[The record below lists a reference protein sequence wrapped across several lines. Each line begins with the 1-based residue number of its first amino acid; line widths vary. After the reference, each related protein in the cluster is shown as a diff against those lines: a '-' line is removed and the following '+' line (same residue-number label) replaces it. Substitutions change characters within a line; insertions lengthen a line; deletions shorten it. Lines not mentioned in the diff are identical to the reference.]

1 MQNRIDPT
9 DVERLLGMIAAL
21 GSEVFVL
28 KAEQRRLRQALASA
42 GVVGEAQLE
51 AAASSPELER
61 WLREEEKAFGAH
73 LMRPFVHPD
82 EAPDVSAMMTE
93 R

>member
-1 MQNRIDPT
+1 MPNPPHSPDT
-9 DVERLLGMIAAL
+9 ERLLGMIAAL

-28 KAEQRRLRQALASA
+28 KAEVQRLTRALQSGGALSA
-42 GVVGEAQLE
+42 AQLE
-51 AAASSPELER
+51 QAGASPELER
-61 WLREEEKAFGAH
+61 WMSEEQAAFGAA

-82 EAPDVSAMMTE
+82 GAIDVAPMMAE

>member
-1 MQNRIDPT
+1 MTGT
-9 DVERLLGMIAAL
+9 DTERLLGMIAAL

-28 KAEQRRLRQALASA
+28 KAEVQRLKEALRA
-42 GVVGEAQLE
+42 GGTLTEAQLAN
-51 AAASSPELER
+51 AAASPELER
-61 WLREEEKAFGAH
+61 WLSEEEKAFGAA

-82 EAPDVSAMMTE
+82 EARDASPMMQE